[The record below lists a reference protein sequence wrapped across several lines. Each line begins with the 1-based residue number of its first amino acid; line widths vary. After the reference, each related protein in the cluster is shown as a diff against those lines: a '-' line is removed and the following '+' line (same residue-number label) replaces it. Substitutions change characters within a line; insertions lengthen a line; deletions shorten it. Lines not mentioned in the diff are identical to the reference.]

1 LGAEVFFWSR
11 VLYLPVYYAGI
22 AYLRT
27 LVWLASVIGLAMMI
41 SALV

>member
-1 LGAEVFFWSR
+1 MGAEIFFWSR
-11 VLYLPVYYAGI
+11 VLYIPVYYAGI
-22 AYLRT
+22 VYLRT